1 MPSTYNVFE
10 RYGTVSPELTGNN
23 YYGNCRYNLSP
34 AIYQSTTNTIFN
46 QSATAD
52 YSIFS
57 TTGITGFFDA
67 QTYMY
72 GVGSA
77 RYMLD
82 GSSPTPLVKMPSA
95 SYYNTGVDSYKTG
108 SVRVWSEHALTMRL
122 DMQIYDGSGN
132 TVGGT
137 ESVSTT
143 LTPNQW
149 NTLQV
154 TSSVNSVGYIMTLN
168 ATNFNSGTD
177 TGKIFYVDQVQ
188 VENLRYHTIFHNSSS
203 RSNGQIKYTIPKT
216 GPDYTAL
223 MWTVIGPQCSAAA
236 GGTHPFFTL
245 YNSST
250 SYATLNY
257 QEGSTKLQ
265 AFKDDTDP
273 NTDIQINA
281 VNYNPGDVVF
291 GALVNDGL
299 TLTMYVAKMGDVAL
313 QTTNSATEFDT
324 FEYIYLGQDPSNSRW
339 ANSTFEQFLLYNRA
353 LTQSEVL
360 AIFNSA
366 TPLDYTSDKR
376 IIFAAATPST
386 LASYNALGVTGVGS
400 FRNED
405 ITVSLDLVSTL
416 NSNTLYGPSGQST
429 SMFFGTDVK
438 KLKVNDIIS
447 TGSNISTS
455 TLYRVDNI
463 NDTPNLGS
471 IAYASRI

>member
-1 MPSTYNVFE
+1 MPS
-10 RYGTVSPELTGNN
+10 S
-23 YYGNCRYNLSP
+23 
-34 AIYQSTTNTIFN
+34 
-46 QSATAD
+46 
-52 YSIFS
+52 
-57 TTGITGFFDA
+57 
-67 QTYMY
+67 
-72 GVGSA
+72 
-77 RYMLD
+77 
-82 GSSPTPLVKMPSA
+82 
-95 SYYNTGVDSYKTG
+95 SYYNTGQDTYKTG
-108 SVRVWSEHALTMRL
+108 SVRVWSEHALQMRL
-122 DMQIYDGSGN
+122 DIQMYDGSGN

-137 ESVSTT
+137 DSTT
-143 LTPNQW
+143 VTLTANQW

-154 TSSVNSVGYIMTLN
+154 TSSVNSVGYLLSLN
-168 ATNFNSGTD
+168 ILNFNSGTD
-177 TGKIFYVDQVQ
+177 TGKIFYLDQVQ
-188 VENLRYHTIFHNSSS
+188 VENLRYHTVFQNSSS

-245 YNSST
+245 YNTST

-299 TLTMYVAKMGDVAL
+299 TLTMYVAKMGDASL
-313 QTTNSATEFDT
+313 LTTNSATEFDT
-324 FEYIYLGQDPSNSRW
+324 FESIFLGQDPANSRW

-353 LTQSEVL
+353 LTQAEVL

-366 TPLDYTSDKR
+366 TPLDYTSDRR

-386 LASYNALGVTGVGS
+386 IASYSALGVSGVGS
-400 FRNED
+400 YRNED
-405 ITVSLDLVSTL
+405 ITVSLDRVSAL
-416 NSNTLYGPSGQST
+416 NSNTTYGPTGAST
-429 SMFFGTDVK
+429 DMFYGTDVR
-438 KLKVNDIIS
+438 KLQVNAIIS

-463 NDTPNLGS
+463 TDTPNLGP

>member
-1 MPSTYNVFE
+1 
-10 RYGTVSPELTGNN
+10 L
-23 YYGNCRYNLSP
+23 LS
-34 AIYQSTTNTIFN
+34 
-46 QSATAD
+46 
-52 YSIFS
+52 
-57 TTGITGFFDA
+57 
-67 QTYMY
+67 
-72 GVGSA
+72 
-77 RYMLD
+77 
-82 GSSPTPLVKMPSA
+82 
-95 SYYNTGVDSYKTG
+95 
-108 SVRVWSEHALTMRL
+108 
-122 DMQIYDGSGN
+122 
-132 TVGGT
+132 
-137 ESVSTT
+137 
-143 LTPNQW
+143 
-149 NTLQV
+149 
-154 TSSVNSVGYIMTLN
+154 LN
-168 ATNFNSGTD
+168 ILNFNSGTD
-177 TGKIFYVDQVQ
+177 TGKIFYLDQVQ
-188 VENLRYHTIFHNSSS
+188 VENLRYHTVFQNSSS

-245 YNSST
+245 YNTST

-299 TLTMYVAKMGDVAL
+299 TLTMYVAKMGDASL
-313 QTTNSATEFDT
+313 LTTNSATEFDT
-324 FEYIYLGQDPSNSRW
+324 FESIFLGQDPANSRW

-353 LTQSEVL
+353 LTQAEVL

-366 TPLDYTSDKR
+366 TPLDYTSDRR

-386 LASYNALGVTGVGS
+386 IASYSALGVSGVGS
-400 FRNED
+400 YRNED
-405 ITVSLDLVSTL
+405 ITVSLDRVSAL
-416 NSNTLYGPSGQST
+416 NSNTTYGPTGAST
-429 SMFFGTDVK
+429 DMFYGTDVR
-438 KLKVNDIIS
+438 KLQVNAIIS

-463 NDTPNLGS
+463 TDTPNLGP